1 MANKIKGIRAFVTW
15 CRGAEYYTESGWRGS
30 LATEGGG
37 VLINQSIHTL
47 DLLIWTLGDPTGIRA
62 NCGIFSELLE
72 GKMNRAVQTCGH
84 CSGELFKKVLDRSD
98 YILFDIKIVD
108 DDTHKKYTGVSNK
121 LILENFKTLAHSGK
135 DFVIR
140 TPLIPTVTDTVENIT
155 AIARLLS
162 ENGVNYIELLPY
174 NKMAGSKYKL
184 AGMEYSPSF
193 DTEIPCETRT
203 EIFES
208 FGIKAKTV

>member
-1 MANKIKGIRAFVTW
+1 M
-15 CRGAEYYTESGWRGS
+15 
-30 LATEGGG
+30 
-37 VLINQSIHTL
+37 
-47 DLLIWTLGDPTGIRA
+47 
-62 NCGIFSELLE
+62 SEDFLLE
-72 GKMNRAVQTCGH
+72 CLSLLDGKVNRAVQTCGY
-84 CSGELFKKVLDRSD
+84 CKSELWKKVLDCSD

-108 DDTHKKYTGVSNK
+108 DDIHKKYTGVSNK
-121 LILENFKTLAHSGK
+121 LILENFKTLARNGK

-155 AIARLLS
+155 AIAELLS
-162 ENGVNYIELLPY
+162 KYSVNYIELLPY

-193 DTEIPCETRT
+193 DTEIPCKHRT

-208 FGIKAKTV
+208 YGIKVKIV